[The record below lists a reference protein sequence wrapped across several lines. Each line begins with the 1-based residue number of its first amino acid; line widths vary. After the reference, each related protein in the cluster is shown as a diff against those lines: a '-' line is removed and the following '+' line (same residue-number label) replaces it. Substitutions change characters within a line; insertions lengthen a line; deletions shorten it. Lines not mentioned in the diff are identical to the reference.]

1 MSSPRWIARIAPVAA
16 ALVAAAHAASF
27 IGHGPCD
34 DDFITYRYARNLIE
48 GHGLVFNLGERIE
61 GFSAPGWL
69 FLVAGALELGL
80 DPERF
85 SIVLSIVASGV
96 AAWAVGEL
104 WRRRHPESLGAGP
117 AWLVAAIPALGW
129 HAIIGLGTVL
139 LAALLAC
146 FALLWERAVARERS
160 ALGAAC
166 VLGLAAFVRNEAV
179 LFALPF
185 LVHEQRRGRFWSA
198 SIALAPLA
206 AWQVFRVAYFG
217 RWTPVTYS
225 VKKLAF
231 ADDLRLGLEYLA
243 KANSECGIGVL
254 VVLAAVAFSSA
265 RSFSIVRAAAVGFG
279 AHVAYVVY
287 VGGDFLPFARFFV
300 PALPIGAWLAFEGA
314 RVLVGERRALGATLF
329 ATAVALLQLQQLRRA
344 EFAADHADSEP
355 RWKSMGESVARAVPA
370 DTKVALAPI
379 GAFGWVSRL
388 YVVDML
394 GLTNDAILRAPPD
407 PGVSIK
413 GHQRYDAE
421 WVLAQA
427 PQMIIIGN
435 GWLHRAPN
443 GQEEL
448 KASHWER
455 TLVEHPQ
462 FMERYAPLKLEVRGS
477 YPLLFFWRTDV
488 APPTGATAL

>member
-1 MSSPRWIARIAPVAA
+1 MSAKQWIARFAPVAA

-69 FLVAGALELGL
+69 FLIAGALAAGI

-85 SIVLSIVASGV
+85 SIALSILASGV

-104 WRRRHPESLGAGP
+104 WRRRHPQSLGAGP
-117 AWLVAAIPALGW
+117 AWLVAATPALGW
-129 HAIIGLGTVL
+129 HAIIGLGTVV

-160 ALGAAC
+160 ALGAAL
-166 VLGLAAFVRNEAV
+166 VLGLAAFVRNEAL

-185 LVHEQRRGRFWSA
+185 VVHEQRRGRLASA
-198 SIALAPLA
+198 AIALAPLA

-254 VVLAAVAFSSA
+254 AVLAAVAASSA
-265 RSFSIVRAAAVGFG
+265 RGFSIVRAAAVGFG

-314 RVLVGERRALGATLF
+314 RTLLGEKRALGAALF
-329 ATAVALLQLQQLRRA
+329 AAALGLLQLQQTRRA

-355 RWKSMGESVARAVPA
+355 RWKLMGESVARAVPA

-388 YVVDML
+388 YIVDML
-394 GLTNDAILRAPPD
+394 GLTNDWVLRAPPD
-407 PGVSIK
+407 PGITIK

-421 WVLAQA
+421 GVLAQA

-435 GWLHRAPN
+435 GWLHRGPN
-443 GQEEL
+443 GQPEL

-455 TLVEHPQ
+455 TLVEHPH
-462 FMERYAPLKLEVRGS
+462 FIERYAPMKLEIAGS
-477 YPLLFFWRTDV
+477 YPLLFFWRAGAT
-488 APPTGATAL
+488 APTGATTL